1 MNCQNVADNIDRLL
15 SGKLADSEFEACRA
29 HAATCRDCADMLR
42 GADAMRVLKHRDVG
56 TVPAQLFERTMRD
69 VARRSGTSAGTGRF
83 WLGAGFGG
91 AIAASLLMVAMSLGW
106 LVPPADRLP
115 VANEFVVAL
124 GESRDMN
131 IAIDTDRAL
140 TGATISILLAGDV
153 ELEGFGARRELTWN
167 ADLEAGVNKLTLPL
181 RAVGAEGGQL
191 VVRMTHPLS
200 EQVYIVNLKLDG

>member
-1 MNCQNVADNIDRLL
+1 MNCENVADNVDLL
-15 SGKLADSEFEACRA
+15 ISGELTDAEFEACRT

-42 GADAMRVLKHRDVG
+42 AADAMRVLRHRDTG
-56 TVPAQLFERTMRD
+56 TVPADLFERTMRD
-69 VARRSGTSAGTGRF
+69 VTRRKAAPSGTGRF

-106 LVPPADRLP
+106 LSPPTAQLP
-115 VANEFVVAL
+115 PANEFVIAL
-124 GESRDMN
+124 GETRDMN

-140 TGATISILLAGDV
+140 QGATISILLAGDV
-153 ELEGFGARRELTWN
+153 ELDGLGTRRELTWN
-167 ADLEAGVNKLTLPL
+167 TDLQAGVNKLTLPV